1 MDFALTTEQQT
12 MMGELDKLAR
22 QQFAPKAF
30 SWNDEVPWPNLRML
44 ADRGY
49 LGLCLPVGVG
59 GAARPVLDGILA
71 AETLAAVC
79 PHTAGFFHAA
89 NTGPA
94 GHLARRGSPA
104 LHERYLRPVARG
116 ELVVGIA
123 LTEAQA
129 GSDVSGLAASA
140 ETHGDT
146 VVING
151 TKLYTSHAMVAGV
164 FVVFLRLDGA
174 YGSILVE
181 RDAPGLTIGPPDAWM
196 SGERYCTLTFDHCEV
211 PVGNVMVSGS
221 SLRDLMNEYLV
232 ERLGNSARAVGVARL
247 ALELAEQHIQGRRQ
261 FGSRLVD
268 MQGLRWK
275 VADMVMRIEASQLLL
290 YRAAARAGTGV
301 PSLYESSL
309 VKLHASETAKFVTD
323 TAMQLHGALGV
334 SRAMPL
340 EWLYRLARGWT
351 IAGGTVEI
359 HRNIIAS
366 HVLRHTH
373 AEAPSPTP
381 RTDLGAGVP
390 TLPGGNG

>member
-49 LGLCLPVGVG
+49 LGLCLP
-59 GAARPVLDGILA
+59 
-71 AETLAAVC
+71 
-79 PHTAGFFHAA
+79 
-89 NTGPA
+89 
-94 GHLARRGSPA
+94 
-104 LHERYLRPVARG
+104 
-116 ELVVGIA
+116 LVVGIA

-247 ALELAEQHIQGRRQ
+247 ALEVAEQHIQGRRP
-261 FGSRLVD
+261 FGSRLV
-268 MQGLRWK
+268 
-275 VADMVMRIEASQLLL
+275 
-290 YRAAARAGTGV
+290 
-301 PSLYESSL
+301 
-309 VKLHASETAKFVTD
+309 
-323 TAMQLHGALGV
+323 
-334 SRAMPL
+334 
-340 EWLYRLARGWT
+340 
-351 IAGGTVEI
+351 
-359 HRNIIAS
+359 
-366 HVLRHTH
+366 
-373 AEAPSPTP
+373 
-381 RTDLGAGVP
+381 
-390 TLPGGNG
+390 